1 MPAVARR
8 FVKNH
13 HAMPLPTLVSAKRP
27 YTVFMIIV
35 SSISLACD
43 CQACGYMYAQN
54 RQDPAPEAP
63 SQCAATCFNE
73 GNQPLPRPITLGAL
87 YATNLSGKA
96 FCKALHHR
104 TPSILTCVCFQL
116 LFCAQRYPRKLSKVC
131 LAMHRLDPVNIIVR
145 RLASVRSSMF
155 FIACTS

>member
-8 FVKNH
+8 FIKSH
-13 HAMPLPTLVSAKRP
+13 HASWYFQLMPLPTLVSAKRP

-35 SSISLACD
+35 SSVS
-43 CQACGYMYAQN
+43 YMYA
-54 RQDPAPEAP
+54 QDPAPEAP
-63 SQCAATCFNE
+63 SQWAATCFNE

-87 YATNLSGKA
+87 YATNRSGKA

-131 LAMHRLDPVNIIVR
+131 LAMHRLNPVNIIVR